1 VKQKIFFLCAL
12 LPFVVIL
19 FLSCNQQ
26 NNSAPTVK
34 KSDPQD
40 SSYIQVIKHTNAE
53 IEKLMMDSNFDGL
66 LVFFTKDILL
76 LPPLST
82 EIRGI
87 DALRKHYEEQKKQ
100 GVKIRA
106 FGGKMEKLWMTDNI
120 VYEYGTYGAA
130 GTAKGLNKPLAQTGY
145 YFMMW
150 EKQTDGRF
158 LIKYLIENLDF
169 NPCE

>member
-1 VKQKIFFLCAL
+1 LAA
-12 LPFVVIL
+12 IL
-19 FLSCNQQ
+19 FLSCVEQ
-26 NNSAPTVK
+26 NDSTPAVAEN
-34 KSDPQD
+34 DLND
-40 SSYIQVIKHTNAE
+40 SSYVQIIKSTNAD
-53 IEKLMMDSNFDGL
+53 IEKHMMDSNFDAL
-66 LVFFTKDILL
+66 LGYFTKDILL

-87 DALRKHYEEQKKQ
+87 DALRKHYQEQKRQ
-100 GVKIRA
+100 GVVVRA
-106 FGGKMEKLWMTDNI
+106 FGGKIEKLWMTDNI

-130 GTAKGLNKPLAQTGY
+130 GTAKGLNKPVAQTGY

>member
-1 VKQKIFFLCAL
+1 MKQKIFFLYAL
-12 LPFVVIL
+12 LPFVLIL
-19 FLSCNQQ
+19 VLSCNQQ
-26 NNSAPTVK
+26 NNSAPAVK
-34 KSDPQD
+34 KNDRGD
-40 SSYIQVIKHTNAE
+40 SSYVQQIKSTNAE
-53 IEKLMMDSNFDGL
+53 IERLMLDSNFDGL
-66 LVFFTKDILL
+66 LAYFTKDILL
-76 LPPLST
+76 IPPLST

-106 FGGKMEKLWMTDNI
+106 FGGKMEKIWMTDNI

-130 GTAKGLNKPLAQTGY
+130 GTAKGLDMPIAQTGY

-169 NPCE
+169 NPCD